1 MSGTAATAVAI
12 AVAWLW
18 LGMVL
23 AISFLE
29 APLKFRTPGLELRM
43 GLAIGR
49 IVFRALNSVES
60 VLAVAVVVLLV
71 LADAGPAAIAG
82 GAVAVV
88 VLIGQLLGVRPA
100 LTRRSNAVLAGEEGP
115 RSDAHVV
122 YVVLETVKVVAL
134 VVFGVALLT
143 ALA

>member
-1 MSGTAATAVAI
+1 MSATAGAI

-82 GAVAVV
+82 GTVAVV

-100 LTRRSNAVLAGEEGP
+100 LTRRSNAVLAGEDGP
-115 RSDAHVV
+115 RSQAHVA
-122 YVVLETVKVVAL
+122 YVGLELVKVAAL
-134 VVFGVALLT
+134 AVLGVALLAAVT
-143 ALA
+143 